1 MKKYLKNIA
10 VLCLLLMS
18 ANFVMAQEARV
29 KKVLTAEE
37 RAGKQ
42 AERWQTQLSLTD
54 EQTANVKALFTE
66 RDKKVME
73 LRKNSGTDKEAMKK
87 GGKEIREN
95 TEAAL
100 LKIFTPEQK
109 DKYTKIREERK
120 EQKIKGRLDKK

>member
-1 MKKYLKNIA
+1 
-10 VLCLLLMS
+10 MS
-18 ANFVMAQEARV
+18 AADECKFCNGAGSQS
-29 KKVLTAEE
+29 KKSPNC
-37 RAGKQ
+37 RRK
-42 AERWQTQLSLTD
+42 RWQTQLSLTD